1 MDVGSHTDVLDGC
14 PKALAIPILMRSCNP
29 QVIAVDEITARED
42 LEAMASA
49 ANCGVTLLATI
60 HAADREELKSKP
72 LFRKLLELSVF
83 DRCVTIRSMNGQRS
97 YEVEDL

>member
-1 MDVGSHTDVLDGC
+1 MLLQLPPEKIDRVRDSVVGVD
-14 PKALAIPILMRSCNP
+14 MRVPGPLFHKLIGPCENDIS
-29 QVIAVDEITARED
+29 
-42 LEAMASA
+42 
-49 ANCGVTLLATI
+49 